1 MITSIPESVNKY
13 LKKYADNHWEIKL
26 STDKLFNTVIVIP
39 AIEEYKNIRLLL
51 ESLSVNDKSDF
62 ETTLILFVINNLK
75 SSDEKI
81 KIDNS
86 NSLKLLNDIINKKN
100 STEDSIIVKVL
111 DSGLKIGYVDA
122 AASGH
127 ELNEKD
133 GGVGLARKIG
143 MDLALSFF
151 NYNNGIKNILVC
163 LDADCTVDQNYI
175 SSIRNEFNRN
185 DISAAYVNYAH
196 DKYTDEVNHLAIINY
211 EIFLQYYILG
221 LQIAKSPYA
230 IHTIGSTMVCDVDSY
245 IKVQGMNK
253 RKAAEDFYFME
264 KLAKIT
270 RIYKINS
277 TTVYPSSRDSLR
289 VPFGTGQR
297 VNRYLSQV
305 QNEYLLYSPKS
316 FYVLKNWLE
325 IFNAIKILSADEYLR
340 KAKEINIALYKY
352 LKINSFSKN
361 WERIRKNSKSEEQI
375 RKQKILWF
383 DGFKTLKLIHYLR
396 DNTFPPE
403 KMFDALDD
411 IFLNYGINVERKIEN
426 EIPEID
432 IQLNYLDALRKIT

>member
-1 MITSIPESVNKY
+1 M
-13 LKKYADNHWEIKL
+13 
-26 STDKLFNTVIVIP
+26 NTF
-39 AIEEYKNIRLLL
+39 R
-51 ESLSVNDKSDF
+51 
-62 ETTLILFVINNLK
+62 
-75 SSDEKI
+75 
-81 KIDNS
+81 
-86 NSLKLLNDIINKKN
+86 
-100 STEDSIIVKVL
+100 
-111 DSGLKIGYVDA
+111 
-122 AASGH
+122 
-127 ELNEKD
+127 
-133 GGVGLARKIG
+133 
-143 MDLALSFF
+143 
-151 NYNNGIKNILVC
+151 
-163 LDADCTVDQNYI
+163 
-175 SSIRNEFNRN
+175 IRNEFDRN
-185 DISAAYVNYAH
+185 EISAAYVNYAH
-196 DKYTDEVNHLAIINY
+196 DKYTDEANHFAIINY
-211 EIFLQYYILG
+211 EIFLRYYILG
-221 LQIAKSPYA
+221 LQFAKSPYA

-277 TTVYPSSRDSLR
+277 TTVYPSSRGSWR

-325 IFNAIKILSADEYLR
+325 IFNAIKILSTDEYLR
-340 KAKEINIALYKY
+340 KAKEINIALYEY

-432 IQLNYLDALRKIT
+432 IQLKYLNALRKIT

>member
-1 MITSIPESVNKY
+1 MNSLIPESVKKY
-13 LKKYADNHWEIKL
+13 LRKYADNHWEVKL
-26 STDKLFNTVIVIP
+26 SSDKLFDTVIVIP
-39 AIEEYKNIRLLL
+39 AIEEYNNIGILL
-51 ESLSVNDKSDF
+51 ESLSLNDKSAF

-81 KIDNS
+81 KLDNS
-86 NSLKLLNDIINKKN
+86 NSLKLLNDIIKKN
-100 STEDSIIVKVL
+100 NSTKDSIIVKVL

-122 AASGH
+122 AVSGH

-163 LDADCTVDQNYI
+163 LDADCTVERNYI

-211 EIFLQYYILG
+211 EIFLRYYILG
-221 LQIAKSPYA
+221 LQFANSHYA

-270 RIYKINS
+270 QIYKINS

-325 IFNAIKILSADEYLR
+325 IFNSTKILSSDEYLR
-340 KAKEINIALYKY
+340 KAKEINNSLPEF

-396 DNTFPPE
+396 DITFPPE

-432 IQLNYLDALRKIT
+432 IQLKYLNALRKIT

>member
-1 MITSIPESVNKY
+1 MNSSIPESVKKY
-13 LKKYADNHWEIKL
+13 IRKYADNHWDVKL
-26 STDKLFNTVIVIP
+26 SPDKLFNTVIVIP
-39 AIEEYKNIRLLL
+39 AIEEFNNIKILL
-51 ESLSVNDKSDF
+51 ESLSVNDKSAF

-75 SSDEKI
+75 SSEEKI
-81 KIDNS
+81 KKDNK
-86 NSLKLLNDIINKKN
+86 NSLNFLNDIVKKNN
-100 STEDSIIVKVL
+100 STEDSLVNKVL
-111 DSGLKIGYVDA
+111 ESGLSVGYVDA
-122 AASGH
+122 ATSGY

-143 MDLALSFF
+143 MDSALSYF
-151 NYNNGIKNILVC
+151 NYNNGIKKILIC

-175 SSIRNEFNRN
+175 SSIRNEFDRN
-185 DISAAYVNYAH
+185 EISAAYVNYAH
-196 DKYTDEVNHLAIINY
+196 DKYIDETNHLSIINY
-211 EIFLQYYILG
+211 EIFLRYYVLG
-221 LQIAKSPYA
+221 LQFANSPYA

-253 RKAAEDFYFME
+253 RKAAEDFYFLE

-270 RIYKINS
+270 RIHKINS
-277 TTVYPSSRDSLR
+277 TTVYPSSRGSWR

-325 IFNAIKILSADEYLR
+325 IFNSTKILSTVQYLR
-340 KAKEINIALYKY
+340 KAEDINNSLNEF
-352 LKINSFSKN
+352 LKVNSFSQN
-361 WERIRKNSKSEEQI
+361 WEQIIKNSKSDEQI
-375 RKQKILWF
+375 QKQKKLWF

-396 DNTFPPE
+396 DTEFPPG
-403 KMFDALDD
+403 KMFDVLDD

-432 IQLNYLDALRKIT
+432 IQLKYLIALRKIT